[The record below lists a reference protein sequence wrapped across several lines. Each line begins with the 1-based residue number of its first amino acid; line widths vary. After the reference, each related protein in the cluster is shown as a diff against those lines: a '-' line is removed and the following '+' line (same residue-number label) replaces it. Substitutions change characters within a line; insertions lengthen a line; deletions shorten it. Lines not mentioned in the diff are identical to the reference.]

1 MSSVTKVVLLA
12 CGSFNPIT
20 NMHLRMFELARDALN
35 RTGRY
40 NVIAGIISPVC
51 DAYGKKEL
59 VSTKH
64 RCAMVNLALKTAKWI
79 RLDTWES
86 EQPAWTET
94 ARVLSHFRVELEN
107 QMNTNITET
116 PNKKR
121 RKNRKIDEEID
132 RGPCPNRHDID
143 QVSLKLL
150 CGGDL
155 LESFGTPGLWK
166 DEDIEDIVRNYGLVC
181 ITRGG
186 SDPKKFIYE
195 SDVLSKYQENI
206 FIVTEWITN
215 EISATKIRRAIR
227 RGESVKYLLQDSVID
242 YIRENQLFGIP
253 DNKYLDYTL
262 PSPDQPNI
270 MPMDCLEDVP
280 NDSLS
285 IDLEIDMN
293 DSCKKN
299 KQIENLTRTC
309 NSPRC
314 TSNPRSSPGPKTC
327 QNLEITPSLSPT
339 HFSFDETSNPAS
351 PGKYLGNL
359 DMVGPSS
366 TRKAADNSTS
376 NSPKRLLDGEE
387 DETYN
392 VGSPKHVPCMADLG
406 SIVRRVRNVR
416 VGSTKET
423 RVFAFTTETCV

>member
-59 VSTKH
+59 VPTKH
-64 RCAMVNLALKTAKWI
+64 RCAMISLALKTAKWI
-79 RLDTWES
+79 RLDTWEC
-86 EQPAWTET
+86 EQPLWTET

-107 QMNTNITET
+107 QMNTSITET

-132 RGPCPNRHDID
+132 RGPCPNHHDND

-186 SDPKKFIYE
+186 TDPKKFIYE

-215 EISATKIRRAIR
+215 EISATKIRRAMR

-242 YIRENQLFGIP
+242 YIRENQLYGIP
-253 DNKYLDYTL
+253 DNLAL
-262 PSPDQPNI
+262 ACSH
-270 MPMDCLEDVP
+270 
-280 NDSLS
+280 
-285 IDLEIDMN
+285 
-293 DSCKKN
+293 
-299 KQIENLTRTC
+299 
-309 NSPRC
+309 PRR
-314 TSNPRSSPGPKTC
+314 SNPNSS
-327 QNLEITPSLSPT
+327 
-339 HFSFDETSNPAS
+339 
-351 PGKYLGNL
+351 
-359 DMVGPSS
+359 
-366 TRKAADNSTS
+366 
-376 NSPKRLLDGEE
+376 
-387 DETYN
+387 
-392 VGSPKHVPCMADLG
+392 
-406 SIVRRVRNVR
+406 
-416 VGSTKET
+416 
-423 RVFAFTTETCV
+423 